1 MDKDK
6 LDKKA
11 ALEAFLEAVRQPKP
25 VKASDY
31 SASKAVKED
40 SKEDSKKDLKE
51 VLVSQIPRHRALLL
65 GLIFGLTIA
74 SFLLLAGIVIFQML
88 WTIRHSDYRGV
99 SDKVIN
105 TLAIGVFA
113 ELVGV
118 VGIIVR
124 LVWKDP
130 K

>member
-1 MDKDK
+1 MDKEK
-6 LDKKA
+6 LD
-11 ALEAFLEAVRQPKP
+11 AFLEAVKKTEG

-31 SASKAVKED
+31 SASSEVKED
-40 SKEDSKKDLKE
+40 SENAFRETLNN
-51 VLVSQIPRHRALLL
+51 QIPKHRALLL
-65 GLIFGLTIA
+65 GLVFGLTIA
-74 SFLLLAGIVIFQML
+74 SFLLLAGIISFQML
-88 WTIRHSDYRGV
+88 WTIRHAEYVGV

-118 VGIIVR
+118 VGIIVK
-124 LVWKDP
+124 LVWKNP